1 MRVARH
7 PSPEA
12 LRAFYSVCNTSNY
25 IRAVT
30 YTSVNRYYYSHGF
43 VHDSAQ
49 IKEEYKNKITHL
61 ILFSAF
67 SFSPLISF
75 PPHHLISSHVFFFF
89 FHLSSYLI
97 SSNHSLPSHLI
108 SSLPIA
114 AYYLTSVNLIWSHL
128 NSSFLVFFSLLSTL
142 RDPFPFFSSLISS
155 LLIPFHLISSFS
167 HLCLCRRAWRSDQEN
182 CEGGDPD
189 DG

>member
-97 SSNHSLPSHLI
+97 SCHQTILFHLT
-108 SSLPIA
+108 L
-114 AYYLTSVNLIWSHL
+114 YHL
-128 NSSFLVFFSLLSTL
+128 
-142 RDPFPFFSSLISS
+142 FSSQLTIS
-155 LLIPFHLISSFS
+155 PV
-167 HLCLCRRAWRSDQEN
+167 
-182 CEGGDPD
+182 
-189 DG
+189 